1 MPAPHTIPLCLQHS
15 AHTSQAHYSAAMG
28 CHASKP
34 AAGGCCLCCMLYCVD
49 VLQCVRT
56 CMCSAPCYAAIV
68 RSDARHCI
76 PSALHVSHLVVL
88 QVMQWRKCDSR
99 FNKSR
104 SSWQED
110 HAPAKRP
117 CAGGLS
123 TRSSNAPRALR
134 LPLEHGKSQWAV
146 ELCVS
151 MYVHHNFG
159 RCFRTWRC
167 MSSPL
172 LPCVQIIDMGSA
184 TPEQIQSA
192 DAVLLTVRADAKQPF
207 AGMYKY
213 ADALALRYSNH
224 ATPPRHSTRN
234 TGPSDNNALRI
245 DSGFNCADSIAS
257 PLPSARSTVSG
268 WGQSPTPGEYAGD
281 APSFVVGGC
290 TAPGLPA
297 VGRLDTGSTA
307 SSIRERVPT
316 VYRTL
321 ALNTAPAEGKDP
333 FNKFMTRRR
342 KRSFHADVPVAVA
355 VTACDVVDSEEH
367 KAAHP
372 GHVAM
377 LRSTAANWSN
387 ARRCRVT
394 FLFAKSGIGVSGAMS
409 HLVHEVATH
418 RRRLGTQ

>member
-1 MPAPHTIPLCLQHS
+1 
-15 AHTSQAHYSAAMG
+15 
-28 CHASKP
+28 
-34 AAGGCCLCCMLYCVD
+34 MLYCAYA
-49 VLQCVRT
+49 LHCMCAA
-56 CMCSAPCYAAIV
+56 CMCSVPCGPCCAH
-68 RSDARHCI
+68 ARHSI
-76 PSALHVSHLVVL
+76 PSALRVHVSHQMFLH
-88 QVMQWRKCDSR
+88 VMQCRKFDIR

-110 HAPAKRP
+110 HTPAKRP

-123 TRSSNAPRALR
+123 TKSSNAPRALCSR
-134 LPLEHGKSQWAV
+134 LERDKSQLAV

-151 MYVHHNFG
+151 RYVHRNVS
-159 RCFRTWRC
+159 RCLRTWRC
-167 MSSPL
+167 ISSPL
-172 LPCVQIIDMGSA
+172 LPCVQLIDMGSA
-184 TPEQIQSA
+184 TPEQIQAA

-224 ATPPRHSTRN
+224 TTPPRHSTHK
-234 TGPSDNNALRI
+234 TGSSDNNALRI

-257 PLPSARSTVSG
+257 PFPSARSTVSG
-268 WGQSPTPGEYAGD
+268 WGQSPTPGKHAGD

-290 TAPGLPA
+290 TAPGLPV
-297 VGRLDTGSTA
+297 VGELDTGRGSTT

-333 FNKFMTRRR
+333 FNKSKTRRR
-342 KRSFHADVPVAVA
+342 KRSFHADIPVAVA

-394 FLFAKSGIGVSGAMS
+394 FLSAKSGIGVSGAMS